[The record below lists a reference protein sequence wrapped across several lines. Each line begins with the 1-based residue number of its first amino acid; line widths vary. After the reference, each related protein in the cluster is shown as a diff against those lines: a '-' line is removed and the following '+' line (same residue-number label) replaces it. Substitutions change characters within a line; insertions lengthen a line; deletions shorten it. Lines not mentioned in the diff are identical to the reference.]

1 MKPSTNLEKLF
12 LRNYRFIGRYICGN
26 HRIDSRLVSKFI
38 NEFPPKAADV
48 KLYRA
53 EVQSLSGKKNKKRLM
68 SASAGKFSAAKGC
81 VSMLKHRNYALQQ
94 PTEINETKLNI
105 YEIKNPEVLLDE
117 YEIGMFADWCNENY
131 RLPGLSIIETY
142 TVENEREFIIK
153 STAEK
158 ILVDEIDLSLPEYN
172 NIASYE

>member
-1 MKPSTNLEKLF
+1 
-12 LRNYRFIGRYICGN
+12 
-26 HRIDSRLVSKFI
+26 
-38 NEFPPKAADV
+38 
-48 KLYRA
+48 
-53 EVQSLSGKKNKKRLM
+53 
-68 SASAGKFSAAKGC
+68 
-81 VSMLKHRNYALQQ
+81 
-94 PTEINETKLNI
+94 
-105 YEIKNPEVLLDE
+105 VLLDE

>member
-1 MKPSTNLEKLF
+1 
-12 LRNYRFIGRYICGN
+12 
-26 HRIDSRLVSKFI
+26 
-38 NEFPPKAADV
+38 
-48 KLYRA
+48 
-53 EVQSLSGKKNKKRLM
+53 
-68 SASAGKFSAAKGC
+68 
-81 VSMLKHRNYALQQ
+81 MLKHRNYALQQ
-94 PTEINETKLNI
+94 PTEIHETKLNI

-158 ILVDEIDLSLPEYN
+158 ILVDEINLSLPEYN